1 MEKNLKKNIYKCVYI
16 CIYAS
21 TESLWERKK
30 KKKKEGTYLNRV
42 RAIYE
47 KPTAN
52 IILKGVKLKAF
63 PLRSGTKKKKK
74 KKEK

>member
-1 MEKNLKKNIYKCVYI
+1 MHQLNHFEK
-16 CIYAS
+16 
-21 TESLWERKK
+21 EK

-74 KKEK
+74 KKKNSTHFREFL